1 MRCTFNMDNMELAY
15 TEQLDGVCTEIESK
29 LCETED
35 CNLEKLIVQYK
46 HNLMLADQSFLVEVS
61 IVDYSLWHDCTKKF
75 KVALQN
81 VFSCIIEDYYEKNK
95 NNNYIVSLFKDVAN
109 TSLHDCYDK
118 KSNYM
123 TINFPEFFRNFQKA
137 IRKTYSINKRKKTI
151 QIYNHF
157 LKQIQVVALMESL
170 VELKS
175 KIKVLQETLL
185 SLEQTEQPLLREN
198 NLYPIQNFEIINADL
213 SNEKL
218 MEIIKD
224 YNDLPQNQKS
234 EFLQIISQ
242 KSKT

>member
-1 MRCTFNMDNMELAY
+1 MRYTFKMDKMERAY

-46 HNLMLADQSFLVEVS
+46 HNLMLADQSFLDEVS
-61 IVDYSLWHDCTKKF
+61 IVDYSQWHDCTKKF

-95 NNNYIVSLFKDVAN
+95 NNNHIVSLFKDVAN

-118 KSNYM
+118 KSDYM
-123 TINFPEFFRNFQKA
+123 TINFPEFSQNFQKA
-137 IRKTYSINKRKKTI
+137 KRKTYSINKRKKTI
-151 QIYNHF
+151 QIYNNF

-175 KIKVLQETLL
+175 KIKILQETLS
-185 SLEQTEQPLLREN
+185 SLEPTEQSLLREN
-198 NLYPIQNFEIINADL
+198 NLNTIKNLEIINSDL

-218 MEIIKD
+218 MEIIKS

-234 EFLQIISQ
+234 EFLEIISE
-242 KSKT
+242 KRKT